1 MSSPVTVTITGAAGQ
16 IGYSLAFRLAHGD
29 VFGAETPVRLQ
40 LMEIPGLMTA
50 AAGVAM
56 ELDDCAFPLLESVD
70 VYDRESRAFAGA
82 QAAILVG
89 ARPRMKGMER
99 SDLLEANAGIFGPQ
113 GKALN
118 EHADD
123 NVRVVVVG
131 NPANTNA
138 AILAAHAP
146 DIAPN
151 RITALTRLDHNRALS
166 VVAKY
171 AGVSTNDVTDL
182 TIWGNHSAKQYPDL
196 FNVKIAGR
204 PAPQLVQDTEWLS
217 QRFIP
222 SVANR
227 GTEIL
232 ETRGSSSAA
241 SAASATLDHMRDWVG
256 DMSRHD
262 WTSVA
267 LPSDGSYGVPE
278 GLVSSFPVRSVA
290 GEWEIVQGLNVSDFS
305 RRYIDA
311 SVEEL
316 ISEREFVRRLG
327 YLPSLVR

>member
-29 VFGAETPVRLQ
+29 VFGSETPVRLR
-40 LMEIPGLMTA
+40 LMEIPGLMKA
-50 AAGVAM
+50 AQGVAM

-70 VYDRESRAFAGA
+70 VFDRESRAFDGA
-82 QAAILVG
+82 KAVFLVG

-113 GKALN
+113 GRELN
-118 EHADD
+118 EHADAD
-123 NVRVVVVG
+123 VRVVVVG

-138 AILAAHAP
+138 AIVAAHAP
-146 DIAPN
+146 DISPS

-166 VVAKY
+166 VVAKHCDV
-171 AGVSTNDVTDL
+171 APSDVTDL
-182 TIWGNHSAKQYPDL
+182 SIWGNHSAKQYPDL
-196 FNVKIAGR
+196 FHVKIAGR
-204 PAPQLVQDTEWLS
+204 PAPRLVEDADWLEQS
-217 QRFIP
+217 FIP

-241 SAASATLDHMRDWVG
+241 SAASATIDHMRDWTAG
-256 DMSRHD
+256 TARHD

-278 GLVSSFPVRSVA
+278 GLVSSFPVRAVN
-290 GEWEIVQGLNVSDFS
+290 GEWEIVQGLEISEFS

-311 SVEEL
+311 SVDEL
-316 ISEREFVRRLG
+316 IGEREYVRNLG
-327 YLPSLVR
+327 YLPVPVR